1 MASSI
6 EAGNLFSVK
15 GLVVVVTGGGSGIGL
30 MMAKALDA
38 NGAAKV
44 FIVGRRKA
52 SLEAAAKEAVNG
64 NIIPLVGD
72 VSSKESLQAVAQHV
86 ASEVGFVN
94 VLICNSGILGPSLT
108 GLSEDPKPTL
118 TELQEHFWKAPIS
131 DFTDTF
137 NINTTGVFYT
147 TVAFLNLLDAG
158 NKKKNVYQKSQ
169 IIATSSIAGFNRM
182 PTGGFAYGASKA
194 ATTHMMKSLA
204 SYLIPYD
211 LRSNVIAPGLY
222 PSELAAPL
230 FEGRDATQEGSWPRE
245 MIPAMRAGA
254 PEDIAGTVL
263 FLCSRAGAY
272 LDGNVVVTDG
282 GRLSGYPATY

>member
-1 MASSI
+1 
-6 EAGNLFSVK
+6 
-15 GLVVVVTGGGSGIGL
+15 
-30 MMAKALDA
+30 
-38 NGAAKV
+38 
-44 FIVGRRKA
+44 
-52 SLEAAAKEAVNG
+52 
-64 NIIPLVGD
+64 
-72 VSSKESLQAVAQHV
+72 
-86 ASEVGFVN
+86 
-94 VLICNSGILGPSLT
+94 
-108 GLSEDPKPTL
+108 
-118 TELQEHFWKAPIS
+118 
-131 DFTDTF
+131 
-137 NINTTGVFYT
+137 
-147 TVAFLNLLDAG
+147 
-158 NKKKNVYQKSQ
+158 
-169 IIATSSIAGFNRM
+169 
-182 PTGGFAYGASKA
+182 
-194 ATTHMMKSLA
+194 MKSLA